1 MKKKK
6 KSKVKQQTKKHLN
19 LQITNYFHHRHI
31 KCWSTVKHFNLQTV
45 NLHYR
50 IFHIVYFTIII
61 TIMTIN

>member
-1 MKKKK
+1 MEKKKI
-6 KSKVKQQTKKHLN
+6 KSKTTNKKTLKF
-19 LQITNYFHHRHI
+19 TNYFHHRHI